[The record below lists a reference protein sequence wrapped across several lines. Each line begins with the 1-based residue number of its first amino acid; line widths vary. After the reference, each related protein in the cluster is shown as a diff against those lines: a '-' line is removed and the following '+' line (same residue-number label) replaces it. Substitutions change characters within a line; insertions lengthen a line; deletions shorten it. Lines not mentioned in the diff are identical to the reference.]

1 MLQQNELVHRQAYS
15 LLRVERIMT
24 TNDVPAEQFASSSSI
39 SRRRITMEYSGGVL
53 PGLVDGQ
60 QLDYAGGSWTSD
72 EPYPTALD
80 FFNSQTDFF
89 QHEADKHV
97 AVVVKVMREHLNLLR
112 TSPLAVAFLPDP
124 RYRNSISKRLWERLM
139 YRARA
144 ILDFVEQKQ
153 HYMLFAFPHA
163 EAKHVKAGCRNAV
176 QDLPHPKEYGGTD
189 EEWRTL
195 ALEHALQLH
204 LDLAWQQ
211 KERGDFKKAILS
223 ENDYTG
229 GSLSA
234 DILHALPGFF
244 FSFHYLKNLA
254 CASSEMRR
262 AVQNPQHW
270 NDRCISLNSVEFTD
284 GLKLR
289 CMTRAYMSAR
299 AVSLDLRQLPL
310 LGEFPNSMLLEWTGR
325 GLPQLRNLTGFESA
339 GPLLGTA
346 VFDVILPPNAV
357 GMYLG
362 VRDWGDRSGR
372 KQSFF
377 RFDNIYTESQTLS
390 FASGD
395 LPPQLHRKPQRVS
408 LQPQQ
413 SHRVLL
419 RWKQDVMELIIDGV
433 GVARIRPRE
442 SSPALSGPLA
452 KFFLWVY
459 VRPGTTN
466 VAQEVRYRPVPSPI
480 QHNASITCFLCH
492 RDHDLC
498 LPRWRVCP
506 NCCTWICASHVLQNP
521 TDMCPRCF
529 NQLWDYVGGEDSQ
542 NHCSVPVCCLADI
555 CCYVKA
561 SRSVEVAVLLSFSNS
576 L

>member
-1 MLQQNELVHRQAYS
+1 
-15 LLRVERIMT
+15 MT

-39 SRRRITMEYSGGVL
+39 SRRRITMEYFGGVL
-53 PGLVDGQ
+53 PGLLCMNTVVD
-60 QLDYAGGSWTSD
+60 YVGGGDSM
-72 EPYPTALD
+72 PYVTAV
-80 FFNSQTDFF
+80 QFF
-89 QHEADKHV
+89 QRYNVELADDPTKPEYVIAQQFRRHEV
-97 AVVVKVMREHLNLLR
+97 LFREHPSALQL
-112 TSPLAVAFLPDP
+112 LPDP
-124 RYRNSISKRLWERLM
+124 SERANISKRRWEVLM
-139 YRARA
+139 YRARS
-144 ILDFVEQKQ
+144 ILDFLDQGHDGDVI
-153 HYMLFAFPHA
+153 LFHFLHSLAAKLPRAHASVLHDFPHPG
-163 EAKHVKAGCRNAV
+163 ECRDDRL
-176 QDLPHPKEYGGTD
+176 Q
-189 EEWRTL
+189 WRRI
-195 ALEHALQLH
+195 ALEYALQVHVLSDETKKGRAQRV
-204 LDLAWQQ
+204 DLTDA
-211 KERGDFKKAILS
+211 S
-223 ENDYTG
+223 SSNYTG

-234 DILHALPGFF
+234 DVLHALPGFF
-244 FSFHYLKNLA
+244 FSFDYLKNLA
-254 CASSEMRR
+254 SASSEMKR

-289 CMTRAYMSAR
+289 RMTRAYMSAR
-299 AVSLDLRQLPL
+299 TVSLDLRQLPL

-372 KQSFF
+372 KQSYF

-395 LPPQLHRKPQRVS
+395 LPLQLHRRAQRVS
-408 LQPQQ
+408 LQP
-413 SHRVLL
+413 HRVLL

-433 GVARIRPRE
+433 GVSRIRPIE
-442 SSPALSGPLA
+442 SSPALPGPLA
-452 KFFLWVY
+452 KLFLWVY
-459 VRPGTTN
+459 VRPDTTN
-466 VAQEVRYRPVPSPI
+466 VAQEVRHRPVPSPI

-492 RDHDLC
+492 RDHELC

-506 NCCTWICASHVLQNP
+506 NCCTWICASHVVQNP

-529 NQLWDYVGGEDSQ
+529 NQLWDYVGGAIPQNPQQQDSH
-542 NHCSVPVCCLADI
+542 NHCSVPVCYLVDI

-561 SRSVEVAVLLSFSNS
+561 SRSVEVAAFKFK
-576 L
+576 